1 MGILSGQTAIVTG
14 GTRGIGRAIV
24 KAFLQE
30 GAKVAFFGTNLEAA
44 QAVAKELSAE
54 CGIDESMVAGYACD
68 IKDTGAVQTAF
79 DTVLAALGGSVDI
92 LVNNAGIT
100 KDNLVMRLPEAD
112 WDAVIDTD
120 LKGVYNC
127 IHAAVRSML
136 KARKGR
142 IINISSIVG
151 IMGNAGQA
159 NYAAAKAGVIGLT
172 KAVARELASRSI
184 TVNAV
189 APGFVQTAMTDV
201 LSEALKE
208 KLKTQIP
215 LGRIAQPEEIAA
227 AVLFFASPAAAYV
240 TGQVLAVDGGMAM

>member
-1 MGILSGQTAIVTG
+1 MGILSGQTAVVTG

-30 GAKVAFFGTNLEAA
+30 GAKVAFFGTKLESA
-44 QAVAKELSAE
+44 QAVAKELAAE
-54 CGIDESMVAGYACD
+54 CGVDEAMVAGYACD
-68 IKDTGAVQTAF
+68 IKDTAAVMAAF
-79 DTVLAALGGSVDI
+79 DTALAALGGNVDI

-100 KDNLVMRLPEAD
+100 RDNLVMRLPEAD

-127 IHAAVRSML
+127 IHAAVRPML

-159 NYAAAKAGVIGLT
+159 NYAAAKAGVIGMT

-201 LSEALKE
+201 LPDALKE
-208 KLKTQIP
+208 SLKTQIP

>member
-30 GAKVAFFGTNLEAA
+30 GAKVAFFGTNLDAA
-44 QAVAKELSAE
+44 QAVAKELSVE
-54 CGIDESMVAGYACD
+54 CGVDESMVAGYACD
-68 IKDTGAVQTAF
+68 IKDTGAVQAAF
-79 DTVLAALGGSVDI
+79 DTVLAALGGNVDI

-127 IHAAVRSML
+127 IHAAVRPML

-159 NYAAAKAGVIGLT
+159 NYAAAKAGVIGMT

-201 LSEALKE
+201 LPDAIKE

-215 LGRIAQPEEIAA
+215 LGRIAQPGEIAA

>member
-1 MGILSGQTAIVTG
+1 MGILTGQNAIVTG

-24 KAFLQE
+24 KALLKE
-30 GAKVAFFGTNLEAA
+30 GARVALFGTRLESA
-44 QAVAKELSAE
+44 QAAATELAVE
-54 CGIDESMVAGYACD
+54 CGVASEMVAGYACD
-68 IKDTGAVQTAF
+68 IKDTTAVQASF
-79 DTVLAALGGSVDI
+79 DAVLATFENKLDI

-127 IHAAVRSML
+127 IRAAVRPML
-136 KARKGR
+136 KTRGGH
-142 IINISSIVG
+142 IVNISSVVG

-159 NYAAAKAGVIGLT
+159 NYAAAKAGVIGMT

-189 APGFVQTAMTDV
+189 APGFVETAMTDV
-201 LSEALKE
+201 LPEALKE

-215 LGRIAQPEEIAA
+215 LGRIAQPEEIAS
-227 AVLFFASPAAAYV
+227 AVLFLASPAAAYI